1 MTNKRSQ
8 SIDNRSETI
17 IRHRLEFKGVTVI
30 LNEAWSSQSS
40 SWQDTS
46 SGGGEGCKKQSG
58 SVFEFLDQKRK
69 PRLSYNA
76 SVTTYLVVGIKCDDG
91 ETVQHDGLLG
101 VP

>member
-1 MTNKRSQ
+1 MT
-8 SIDNRSETI
+8 
-17 IRHRLEFKGVTVI
+17 FI
-30 LNEAWSSQSS
+30 LNEAWSSQST

-46 SGGGEGCKKQSG
+46 RGGGEGCKKQSG

-69 PRLSYNA
+69 HRLSYNA

-91 ETVQHDGLLG
+91 ETVQHNDLLG